1 MIDPVWNGGNGAT
14 PVSGRMVRVWDPF
27 LRIFHWLLVVLIAA
41 AWLTSD
47 ELKTVHKAAGFA
59 IAGLLALRILWGLIG
74 PQHAR
79 FADFL
84 RSPRAV
90 AAYLAAMWRG
100 DEPRFLGHNP
110 AGGAMVL
117 ALLLTIASTA
127 LTGWLQT
134 TDAFWGSS
142 LMEEVHEVFA
152 NLILLLVA
160 FHLAGV
166 LLASLRHRENLVRAM
181 IDGRKAPLG
190 ADEPAE

>member
-14 PVSGRMVRVWDPF
+14 PVSGQMVRVWDPF

-59 IAGLLALRILWGLIG
+59 IAGLLALRMLWGLIG

-90 AAYLAAMWRG
+90 AVYLAAMWRG

-160 FHLAGV
+160 LHLGGV